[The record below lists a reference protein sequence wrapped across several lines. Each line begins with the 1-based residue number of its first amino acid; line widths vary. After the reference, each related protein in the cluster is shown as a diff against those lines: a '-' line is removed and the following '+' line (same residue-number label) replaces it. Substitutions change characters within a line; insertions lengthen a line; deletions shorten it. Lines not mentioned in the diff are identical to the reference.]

1 MRIEKALPV
10 LRLSRLRPFRSLC
23 LAGVAALALSA
34 CAMNNT
40 RSLRSHDY
48 SAQTPSQAEASIG
61 QLAARYKSNPN
72 NKATAIDYA
81 AALRAAGQ
89 PGQAVSVI
97 ESAMAAVPDDA
108 DLKVNYA
115 KALTAAG
122 RYDQALTVI
131 NDAIRPDAPQW
142 DALLVKGAILD
153 QTGNNGEARAT
164 YAQALLIAPDQPSI
178 EGDIGLSYAMTN
190 DLTNAELHLRKA
202 ASMPGSTSRIRQNLA
217 LVIGL
222 EGRFDEA
229 RALFAAELPADQ
241 VEANMA
247 YIKGLLTQQNRWAA
261 IKGAGQ

>member
-1 MRIEKALPV
+1 V
-10 LRLSRLRPFRSLC
+10 LRPSYLRPLRALC
-23 LAGVAALALSA
+23 LAGAAGLILSA
-34 CAMNNT
+34 CALNGT
-40 RSLRSHDY
+40 RSLRSADY
-48 SAQTPSQAEASIG
+48 SGQTPTQAETSIS
-61 QLAARYKSNPN
+61 QLAARYKANPN
-72 NKATAIDYA
+72 DKATAINYA
-81 AALRAAGQ
+81 AALRAASQ

-97 ESAMAAVPDDA
+97 ESAMAAAPNDL

-115 KALTAAG
+115 KALAAAG

-131 NDAIRPDAPQW
+131 NDAIRPDAPAW

-153 QTGNNGEARAT
+153 QTGSNAEARAT
-164 YAQALLIAPDQPSI
+164 YAQALLIAPNQPSI

-202 ASMPGSTSRIRQNLA
+202 ASMPGATSRIRQNLA

-229 RALFAAELPADQ
+229 RALFAAELPPDQ

-247 YIKGLLTQQNRWAA
+247 YVKGLLTQQNRWAA
-261 IKGAGQ
+261 IKGAT